1 MNREVAWALTACP
14 ILPTSLISRNYV
26 SVDVKHHERRTKK
39 SPFQVR
45 SCVKVEVAGLSVPNS
60 PYGLC
65 GRNATAEEELF
76 DKTVSRMHYVMSK
89 GHVVGPVTNWQQLGN
104 NPSRNV
110 PEEHSSDCKCF
121 R

>member
-1 MNREVAWALTACP
+1 MEVAALGSPSLTV
-14 ILPTSLISRNYV
+14 PTV
-26 SVDVKHHERRTKK
+26 
-39 SPFQVR
+39 
-45 SCVKVEVAGLSVPNS
+45 
-60 PYGLC
+60 C

-76 DKTVSRMHYVMSK
+76 DKTGSRMHYVMST